1 MKKSIIIVFI
11 ILLIDQIVKVYIKTH
26 FYLGETVYIFGLD
39 WARIHFVENY
49 GMAWGTELG
58 GRTGKL
64 FLTFFR
70 IIAVFGI
77 IYWLVT
83 SIKKKAPQL
92 LQFSISL
99 ILAGAIGNI
108 IDSAFYGIIFDAP
121 GGRNLATL
129 FAENNYET
137 FFHGRVV
144 DMFYFPF
151 IENGTFPEWIPFLGG
166 GNFTFFNGIFN
177 VADFAISC
185 GVGILIFFNKRVFP
199 KEIEE
204 SGEKNNTSSEFI

>member
-1 MKKSIIIVFI
+1 M
-11 ILLIDQIVKVYIKTH
+11 Y
-26 FYLGETVYIFGLD
+26 YGETIHILGLD

-49 GMAWGTELG
+49 GMAWGTEFG
-58 GRTGKL
+58 GKTGKL

-70 IIAVFGI
+70 IIAVGGI
-77 IYWLVT
+77 GYWLST

-92 LQFSISL
+92 LVFAICL

-108 IDSAFYGIIFDAP
+108 IDSVFYGIIFDAP
-121 GGRNLATL
+121 GGQNLATM
-129 FAENNYET
+129 FAEEGYAEL
-137 FFHGRVV
+137 FHGRVV

-151 IENGTFPEWIPFLGG
+151 IERGTFPDWIPFIGG

-185 GVGILIFFNKRVFP
+185 GVGILIVFNKRVFP
-199 KEIEE
+199 KEVNSE
-204 SGEKNNTSSEFI
+204 SETTLSETV